1 MKLKRNKDVLKINST
16 NDITAAKVDELR
28 KSILAEFDADLKF
41 VELDLK
47 DVKLI
52 DSTGISLLISIQNS
66 LSKNEGKLKIKNT
79 DENLNHMFNVMRLN
93 NHFEIS

>member
-1 MKLKRNKDVLKINST
+1 MDLERQNETLKVNST
-16 NDITAAKVDELR
+16 ADITAANAGDIRQKLLEEMDE
-28 KSILAEFDADLKF
+28 SLKF

-66 LSKNEGKLKIKNT
+66 LNKQAGKLKIINT
-79 DENLNHMFNVMRLN
+79 DKNLLHMFNVMRLN
-93 NHFEIS
+93 THFEIS